1 MRPGRRCHT
10 CRSSAAGK
18 GGAAQKAGFLPGGN
32 RPGDQRLPRR
42 GALPC
47 SDLKQPSP
55 WELPRASGAEPAGVT
70 AVRSSALVSIPV
82 TSAVFIHHEG
92 PQMSGLAP
100 HFTGESQ
107 NLGLDPFTEYLW
119 GLSCG
124 QWSWGVQSSHVAV
137 FWGRGGGR
145 ERGALAIRP
154 TAQG

>member
-42 GALPC
+42 VALPC

-107 NLGLDPFTEYLW
+107 NLGLDPFPEYLW

-124 QWSWGVQSSHVAV
+124 QWSWGCKARTWLSSGGVAV
-137 FWGRGGGR
+137 GG
-145 ERGALAIRP
+145 RGALAIQP